1 MYDPTAW
8 ITDPALKAHVANM
21 PRPQQ
26 QAIAEAMNCVLTCHG
41 FYAAPEAAER
51 IASPNDFDMVPF
63 FHYFDPGNLPQHF
76 RDAAGRECGLSY
88 RQSTIEFEVGKYSA
102 DLVAGI
108 DGARSI
114 GELIETVHRKF
125 GDVVTQSELWQ
136 HFMAFYKPLNTLD
149 ILLLRHRSTAPIR
162 GYPLEV
168 IT

>member
-1 MYDPTAW
+1 
-8 ITDPALKAHVANM
+8 M

-76 RDAAGRECGLSY
+76 RDAVGRECGLSY
-88 RQSTIEFEVGKYSA
+88 RQSTIQFEVGKYSA

-108 DGARSI
+108 DGLRNM
-114 GELIETVHRKF
+114 GELVEMVRRNSA
-125 GDVVTQSELWQ
+125 GAATQSELWQ

-149 ILLLRHRSTAPIR
+149 VLLLRHRSVAPFR
-162 GYPLEV
+162 EYAREV